1 MYNLHFTT
9 ECFCLYGTEIN
20 KYINF
25 QYTRF
30 AVKHANVS
38 YASKQTA
45 KYILMREKIILSY
58 LGFHCFSPYSKGCVL
73 KICRF
78 CGSDILRENS

>member
-58 LGFHCFSPYSKGCVL
+58 LVFFIVL
-73 KICRF
+73 VLIAKDVFLKFVDFVGVIY
-78 CGSDILRENS
+78 